1 MVPSAWVEDLRE
13 HWNTAS
19 ETEVEVRIGSRG
31 AWHPLD
37 GSRIAITHVEEADDL
52 SEMHLALT
60 HAQSA
65 YDKGWAFRDKQK
77 KRVDVKLCIY
87 QRIQGKG
94 MVKLH
99 EVKKG
104 GRLDD
109 DAAEDIPDEYG
120 GFSPLSVWKQAE
132 EERGT
137 LIGHINTLIGRS
149 IELSGEVVKMAK
161 ETKDASQGRELVMAT
176 EIEEAGK
183 AYRTERGLSSL
194 ERLFDKFE
202 EPMKNYAE
210 AKRAESLLRTP
221 RPKTGDDVR
230 DAWGLCVDLCTLPA
244 AALIKSRW
252 PDAGK
257 VLVDAWS
264 DGNITTREG
273 IIDIWNRLR
282 PSLTANWQDNVSA
295 LPGGL
300 REALIQLVVTV
311 KAAEAADQKEG
322 KVVHGP

>member
-1 MVPSAWVEDLRE
+1 
-13 HWNTAS
+13 
-19 ETEVEVRIGSRG
+19 
-31 AWHPLD
+31 
-37 GSRIAITHVEEADDL
+37 
-52 SEMHLALT
+52 
-60 HAQSA
+60 
-65 YDKGWAFRDKQK
+65 
-77 KRVDVKLCIY
+77 
-87 QRIQGKG
+87 
-94 MVKLH
+94 
-99 EVKKG
+99 
-104 GRLDD
+104 
-109 DAAEDIPDEYG
+109 
-120 GFSPLSVWKQAE
+120 
-132 EERGT
+132 
-137 LIGHINTLIGRS
+137 
-149 IELSGEVVKMAK
+149 
-161 ETKDASQGRELVMAT
+161 
-176 EIEEAGK
+176 
-183 AYRTERGLSSL
+183 
-194 ERLFDKFE
+194 
-202 EPMKNYAE
+202 MKNYAE